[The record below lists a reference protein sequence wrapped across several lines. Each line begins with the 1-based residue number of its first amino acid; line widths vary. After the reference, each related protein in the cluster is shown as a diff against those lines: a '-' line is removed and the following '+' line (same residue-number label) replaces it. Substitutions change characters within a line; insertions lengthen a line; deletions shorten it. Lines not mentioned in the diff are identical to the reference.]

1 MDGDTCSYYCSKPY
15 GGIRYCGSGPDF
27 TGPGSVDCSGCKT
40 WSKSKSADFSIHT
53 HDGDIDGKFT
63 IEKRDHDVQWK
74 VGKLTIDD
82 TLIEK
87 YCGTLKWGESPSFT
101 YHVHEEWNFEGWQKS
116 AVGECGP
123 EKTGGHWDPTAA
135 CGPASG
141 NPVCGEKY
149 CNTKGKDYTCDA
161 EKFNSKSRAQY
172 RMLSPS
178 PLYPNDV
185 TCEFGDL
192 SGMAGPIKGNEDKWK
207 HAVVTEEKSGE
218 AMMSA
223 TFGEIT
229 PWTLDA
235 EPCYYNTLAKRSTK
249 KSYELASDKY
259 PLDQLPHD
267 ASVLVHCG
275 SGYQNA
281 GQRFFCAKLE

>member
-1 MDGDTCSYYCSKPY
+1 MG
-15 GGIRYCGSGPDF
+15 
-27 TGPGSVDCSGCKT
+27 
-40 WSKSKSADFSIHT
+40 
-53 HDGDIDGKFT
+53 
-63 IEKRDHDVQWK
+63 K

-116 AVGECGP
+116 AVGECG
-123 EKTGGHWDPTAA
+123 
-135 CGPASG
+135 
-141 NPVCGEKY
+141 
-149 CNTKGKDYTCDA
+149 A

-207 HAVVTEEKSGE
+207 HAVVAQEKSGE

-235 EPCYYNTLAKRSTK
+235 EPCHYNPPAKRSTK

-259 PLDQLPHD
+259 PL
-267 ASVLVHCG
+267 
-275 SGYQNA
+275 
-281 GQRFFCAKLE
+281 